1 MSTTAYENTQSSRL
15 IRRRNSQ
22 TSSIKAMTN
31 DRSQY
36 PLRTN
41 HFLAPI
47 PPIRESI
54 SSSIKRSLSSSTRNR
69 LNSNE
74 NKIYTFS
81 NPPCELQ
88 RKRPSSASQ
97 RVSSAPDEC
106 SPRSRLNQP
115 KSSSASGSIR
125 SRLTDEHPSHSIQ
138 SKDHL
143 IKQNEQEKDSLNA
156 LLKQQEK
163 STVPKS
169 VQKRRIV
176 LLFHR
181 TSPRQ
186 DDKSSSAPTEQ
197 KQLII
202 EEKSSPTKS
211 SPAQST
217 DLSESFE
224 AEMADSMQLAAILA
238 QIQLG
243 DESNSNGILSQPNQA
258 VLDPSKYEYIVANPL
273 DTATYRL
280 SPRTLKPNEESA
292 ARSRF
297 SQYYGFEMK
306 SSANAQIP
314 PLIASIVAENTL
326 SFGTNTDAEQIITF
340 KLNSADIAKQQTTT
354 TTTADNELVQLCYDA
369 TLKRFYDPNTGK
381 YYELT
386 SE

>member
-1 MSTTAYENTQSSRL
+1 MSTTAYHNTQSSRL

-22 TSSIKAMTN
+22 TFPSSSINTMTN

-54 SSSIKRSLSSSTRNR
+54 SSSIKRSLSSRQR

-74 NKIYTFS
+74 NPIYTFS
-81 NPPCELQ
+81 NPPCE
-88 RKRPSSASQ
+88 RKRASSASQ
-97 RVSSAPDEC
+97 RISSAPDES

-115 KSSSASGSIR
+115 KSSSASGLGR
-125 SRLTDEHPSHSIQ
+125 SRPTD
-138 SKDHL
+138 
-143 IKQNEQEKDSLNA
+143 EKDSLNA

-169 VQKRRIV
+169 VQNRRIV

-181 TSPRQ
+181 SSPRQ
-186 DDKSSSAPTEQ
+186 DDKTSSIEQ
-197 KQLII
+197 KQITV
-202 EEKSSPTKS
+202 EDKSSSTKV
-211 SPAQST
+211 SPIQSA
-217 DLSESFE
+217 DLRESIE
-224 AEMADSMQLAAILA
+224 AEMSDSMQLAAILA
-238 QIQLG
+238 QIQLS
-243 DESNSNGILSQPNQA
+243 DDVNSNEFLSQQRPIA
-258 VLDPSKYEYIVANPL
+258 LDASKYEYIVGNPL
-273 DTATYRL
+273 ETATYRL
-280 SPRTLKPNEESA
+280 SPRTLKPSEESA

-297 SQYYGFEMK
+297 SQYYRSEMQ

-314 PLIASIVAENTL
+314 PLMASIVAENSLTL
-326 SFGTNTDAEQIITF
+326 GSDFDAEQIITF
-340 KLNSADIAKQQTTT
+340 KLNSTGKTNEQTSSK
-354 TTTADNELVQLCYDA
+354 DNELVQLCYDA